1 MVIFSTP
8 LFSDSHFGGF
18 DDNQP
23 GDLWVWKG
31 PDGINKVQLDVS
43 PKGNTLTIADTTLIP
58 GAQAMI
64 EIDKDPLILQSL
76 KKNQSD
82 FNYTFACSFCD
93 HPEVSL
99 SILVNQSPSKE
110 QTDVSICSP
119 LFKIKQDFI
128 LNVSK
133 GVGVGIKGSIPELEE
148 EKKKCVDGFRG
159 FYTESQKSE
168 LLVILSYPSEEK
180 QFADTFW
187 QNFLEAYSSCR
198 QTKSPSER

>member
-1 MVIFSTP
+1 MHLFFILMVIFSSP

-43 PKGNTLTIADTTLIP
+43 PKGNTLTIADTALIP

-82 FNYTFACSFCD
+82 FNYTFACSFCN

-110 QTDVSICSP
+110 QTDVSIFSP
-119 LFKIKQDFI
+119 L
-128 LNVSK
+128 VSK

-187 QNFLEAYSSCR
+187 QNFLEAYNSCK
-198 QTKSPSER
+198 QTKPPSER